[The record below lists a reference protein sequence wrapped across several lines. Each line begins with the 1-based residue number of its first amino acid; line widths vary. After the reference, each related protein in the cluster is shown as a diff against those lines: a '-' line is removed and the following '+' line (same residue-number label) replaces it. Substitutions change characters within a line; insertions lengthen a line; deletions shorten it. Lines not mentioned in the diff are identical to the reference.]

1 MRYSIEPR
9 ERIYEKR
16 SGFLLF
22 AKKMGKNFSNKYSQK
37 LFDSPKKSTTDAI
50 KTATHVTKVA
60 SNRAIE
66 NTVETN
72 SDLFGNKIADKI
84 TKVSKELPLKKS
96 LKEFY
101 SQND

>member
-37 LFDSPKKSTTDAI
+37 LWDYPK
-50 KTATHVTKVA
+50 
-60 SNRAIE
+60 N
-66 NTVETN
+66 
-72 SDLFGNKIADKI
+72 L
-84 TKVSKELPLKKS
+84 
-96 LKEFY
+96 
-101 SQND
+101 QQMQ